1 VGLAPS
7 LLVLPPAAAS
17 HGMAAVQIAVAIII
31 AAALLPFASCSPG
44 WTPAA
49 VPFAVSRNP

>member
-1 VGLAPS
+1 
-7 LLVLPPAAAS
+7 VLPPAAAS

-31 AAALLPFASCSPG
+31 AAALLPFASRPPG

-49 VPFAVSRNP
+49 VPFAVSRNR